1 MKESLPLSVWGLRG
15 EGVEQFSRSATLV
28 SGLDHHLFLLD
39 HVHEFDT
46 GERPL
51 LIGRETLTVDEFNL
65 EILNRLV
72 IQAPGYPA
80 EAHNSAW
87 WNSVTLPRPKGG
99 SKQGIQSTPTHW
111 RSPLYSTSKA
121 Q

>member
-1 MKESLPLSVWGLRG
+1 MKGSLPLSVWGLRG

-65 EILNRLV
+65 RSSIDSSSRRPATRRRLTTV
-72 IQAPGYPA
+72 
-80 EAHNSAW
+80 H
-87 WNSVTLPRPKGG
+87 GG
-99 SKQGIQSTPTHW
+99 IV
-111 RSPLYSTSKA
+111 
-121 Q
+121 